1 MTQVGFRIDADW
13 MALAGLTGI
22 NLKTFS
28 GRSGHSEGPCHTELS
43 GRHSGS
49 SFKSSNASGDE
60 T

>member
-1 MTQVGFRIDADW
+1 MTQVGFRIDDDW
-13 MALAGLTGI
+13 RALAGLTGI

-28 GRSGHSEGPCHTELS
+28 GRSGHS